1 MHRHIIKNDEM
12 LVHLMVMKFPL
23 SMTFISQ
30 LFNYTFTRCRML
42 SFEPTYVITIK
53 LYLGLLYL
61 SKETFR
67 KM

>member
-53 LYLGLLYL
+53 
-61 SKETFR
+61 SFI
-67 KM
+67 